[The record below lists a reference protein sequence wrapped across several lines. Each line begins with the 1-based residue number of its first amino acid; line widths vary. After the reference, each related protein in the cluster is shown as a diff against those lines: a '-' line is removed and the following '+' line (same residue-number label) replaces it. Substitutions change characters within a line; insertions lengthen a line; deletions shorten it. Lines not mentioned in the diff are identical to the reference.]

1 MKTIT
6 VTNGAGYSLAF
17 AQRYSG
23 GFVLTN
29 ATGIL
34 EAKADVIRTD
44 NAMSDGSI
52 WNSSRLKER
61 AIVLT
66 IRDDPSANHRQ
77 LRMRLYRLFQIKAPL
92 TLSYTDGT
100 ATREIDVYTESVTCD
115 VSKRANTYTV
125 SLIAPDPFFR
135 DAAATEREVAAWE
148 GAFEFPADAS
158 APDTGLFEFD
168 ADALD
173 TDVLE
178 FGTRTEDLIV
188 SCENA
193 GDVPCGMV
201 ITFLASGS
209 VTNPG
214 LLNVDSGER
223 LSLNLAMQAGDAVTV
238 DTRFGRRTA
247 VLTRDGAAENVFR
260 CVDAGSTFLQLAV
273 GENNFTAM
281 LDGAAAASA
290 DLDISVWY
298 EQQYVGA

>member
-1 MKTIT
+1 MKTVT
-6 VTNGAGYSLAF
+6 VTNGDGYSLAF
-17 AQRYSG
+17 SQRFSG

-44 NAMSDGSI
+44 NAMSDGAI

-61 AIVLT
+61 NIVLT
-66 IRDDPSANHRQ
+66 IRDDPSANHRT
-77 LRMRLYRLFQIKAPL
+77 LRMRLYRLFQVKAPL

-100 ATREIDVYTESVTCD
+100 VTRTIDVYTESVAAD
-115 VSKRANTYTV
+115 IAKRANTYTV

-148 GAFEFPADAS
+148 GAFEFPATAADPDA
-158 APDTGLFEFD
+158 GLFEIE
-168 ADALD
+168 AETPE

-188 SCENA
+188 TCENA

-201 ITFLASGS
+201 VTFLAAGA
-209 VTNPG
+209 VTGPG
-214 LLNVDSGER
+214 LMNVDTGEY
-223 LSLNLAMQAGDAVTV
+223 LSLNLAMEAGDTVTV

-247 VLTRDGAAENVFR
+247 VLTRGDTRTNVFR
-260 CVDAGSTFLQLAV
+260 TVDAGSTFLQLAM
-273 GENNFTAM
+273 GTNHFAAM
-281 LDGAAAASA
+281 LDGAATASA
-290 DLDISVWY
+290 ELDISVWY